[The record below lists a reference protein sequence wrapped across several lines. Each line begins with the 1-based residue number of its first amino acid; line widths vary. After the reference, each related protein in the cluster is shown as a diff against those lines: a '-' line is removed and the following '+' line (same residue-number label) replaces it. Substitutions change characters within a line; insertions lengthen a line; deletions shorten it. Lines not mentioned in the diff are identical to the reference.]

1 VVVRKGG
8 LETINALRIT
18 VGSQEPIRKIVIGR
32 LLVGEVKNLT
42 EETNFFFIL
51 DLNMEEEDSSM
62 WVESVDNVQTKLRKS
77 RKLLSPQM

>member
-1 VVVRKGG
+1 MVIRKGG
-8 LETINALRIT
+8 LETINALRIII
-18 VGSQEPIRKIVIGR
+18 GGQECIRKLVIGR

-62 WVESVDNVQTKLRKS
+62 WVESVDNVHTKLRKS

>member
-1 VVVRKGG
+1 MVVRKGG